1 MKGATLHMTSNSI
14 RSFAFGIL
22 IAAGVTGLVYFTA
35 PNEANGDKETETK
48 KVVEMASPEE
58 MKKSLEDQ
66 GYIIHTTEEWNNV
79 VSNSLEKEAQQ
90 TPGEEKVIYRTM
102 ISVSSGMTSINV
114 GDVLKQT
121 GIIDDSFAFSK
132 EVENRGLSN
141 GLKPGI
147 YEVNSEMSLD
157 EIIATIFK

>member
-1 MKGATLHMTSNSI
+1 MTSNSI

-22 IAAGVTGLVYFTA
+22 IAAGVCGLVYFTA
-35 PNEANGDKETETK
+35 PNEANGNKESDTK
-48 KVVEMASPEE
+48 KVVETASPEE

-79 VSNSLEKEAQQ
+79 VSNSLEKEEGNKRQA
-90 TPGEEKVIYRTM
+90 KKKLIYRTM
-102 ISVSSGMTSINV
+102 ISVSSGMTSIDV
-114 GDVLKQT
+114 GDILKQT

-132 EVENRGLSN
+132 EVENRGLSS

-157 EIIATIFK
+157 ELIAAIFK

>member
-1 MKGATLHMTSNSI
+1 MTSNSI

-35 PNEANGDKETETK
+35 PNEANGNKESDTK
-48 KVVEMASPEE
+48 KVVETASPEE

-79 VSNSLEKEAQQ
+79 VSNSLEKEEEEQQ

-102 ISVSSGMTSINV
+102 ISVSSGMTSIDV

-132 EVENRGLSN
+132 EVENRGLSS

-157 EIIATIFK
+157 ELIAAIFK

>member
-1 MKGATLHMTSNSI
+1 MTSNSI

-22 IAAGVTGLVYFTA
+22 IAAGVCGLVYFTA
-35 PNEANGDKETETK
+35 PDEANSNKESDTK
-48 KVVEMASPEE
+48 EVVETASPEE

-79 VSNSLEKEAQQ
+79 VSNSLEKEEEEQQ
-90 TPGEEKVIYRTM
+90 TQGEEKVIYRTM
-102 ISVSSGMTSINV
+102 ISVSSGMTSIDV

-132 EVENRGLSN
+132 EVENRGLSK

-157 EIIATIFK
+157 EIIAAVFK

>member
-1 MKGATLHMTSNSI
+1 MTSNSI

-35 PNEANGDKETETK
+35 PNEANGNKEHDTK
-48 KVVEMASPEE
+48 KVVETASPEE

-66 GYIIHTTEEWNNV
+66 GYIIHTTAEWNNV
-79 VSNSLEKEAQQ
+79 VSNSLEKEEEEQQ

-102 ISVSSGMTSINV
+102 ISVSSGMTSIDV

-157 EIIATIFK
+157 EIIAAVFK

>member
-1 MKGATLHMTSNSI
+1 M
-14 RSFAFGIL
+14 
-22 IAAGVTGLVYFTA
+22 
-35 PNEANGDKETETK
+35 ET
-48 KVVEMASPEE
+48 ASPEE

-79 VSNSLEKEAQQ
+79 VSNSLEKEEQQ

-102 ISVSSGMTSINV
+102 ISVSSGMTSIDV

-132 EVENRGLSN
+132 EVENRGLSS

-147 YEVNSEMSLD
+147 YEVNNEMSLD
-157 EIIATIFK
+157 ELIAAIFK

>member
-1 MKGATLHMTSNSI
+1 MTSNSI

-22 IAAGVTGLVYFTA
+22 IAAGVCGLVYFTA
-35 PNEANGDKETETK
+35 PDEANSNKESDTK
-48 KVVEMASPEE
+48 EVVETASPEE

-79 VSNSLEKEAQQ
+79 VSNSLEKEEKQQ

-102 ISVSSGMTSINV
+102 ISVSSGMTSIDV

-132 EVENRGLSN
+132 EVENRGLSG

-157 EIIATIFK
+157 ELIAAIFK

>member
-1 MKGATLHMTSNSI
+1 MVI
-14 RSFAFGIL
+14 RNRKL
-22 IAAGVTGLVYFTA
+22 
-35 PNEANGDKETETK
+35 K
-48 KVVEMASPEE
+48 KVVETASPEE

-79 VSNSLEKEAQQ
+79 VSNSLEKEEGQQ

-102 ISVSSGMTSINV
+102 ISVSSGMTSIDV
-114 GDVLKQT
+114 GDILKQT

-132 EVENRGLSN
+132 EVENRGLSS

-157 EIIATIFK
+157 ELIAAIFK

>member
-1 MKGATLHMTSNSI
+1 MTSNSI

-22 IAAGVTGLVYFTA
+22 IAAGVCGLVYFTA
-35 PNEANGDKETETK
+35 PNEANGDKETETQ
-48 KVVEMASPEE
+48 KVVGMASPEE

-102 ISVSSGMTSINV
+102 ISVSSGMTSIDV
-114 GDVLKQT
+114 GDILKQT

-132 EVENRGLSN
+132 EVENRGLSG

-157 EIIATIFK
+157 EIIAAIFK

>member
-1 MKGATLHMTSNSI
+1 MTSNSI

-22 IAAGVTGLVYFTA
+22 IAAGVCGLVYFTA
-35 PNEANGDKETETK
+35 PNEANGNKESDTK
-48 KVVEMASPEE
+48 KVVETASPEE

-79 VSNSLEKEAQQ
+79 VSNSLEKEEEEQQ
-90 TPGEEKVIYRTM
+90 TPGEEKVVYRTM
-102 ISVSSGMTSINV
+102 ISVSSGMTSIDV
-114 GDVLKQT
+114 GDILKQT
-121 GIIDDSFAFSK
+121 EIIDDSFAFSK
-132 EVENRGLSN
+132 EVENRGLSS

-157 EIIATIFK
+157 ELIAAIFK

>member
-1 MKGATLHMTSNSI
+1 MTSNSI

-22 IAAGVTGLVYFTA
+22 IAAGVCGLVYFTA

-102 ISVSSGMTSINV
+102 ISVSSGMTSIDV

-132 EVENRGLSN
+132 EVENRGLSS

-157 EIIATIFK
+157 EIIAAIFK

>member
-1 MKGATLHMTSNSI
+1 MTSNSI

-22 IAAGVTGLVYFTA
+22 IAAGVCGLVYFTA

-102 ISVSSGMTSINV
+102 ISVSSGMTSIDV
-114 GDVLKQT
+114 GDILEQT
-121 GIIDDSFAFSK
+121 EIVDDSFAFSK
-132 EVENRGLSN
+132 EVENRGLSS

-157 EIIATIFK
+157 EIIAAIFK

>member
-1 MKGATLHMTSNSI
+1 M
-14 RSFAFGIL
+14 
-22 IAAGVTGLVYFTA
+22 
-35 PNEANGDKETETK
+35 
-48 KVVEMASPEE
+48 
-58 MKKSLEDQ
+58 
-66 GYIIHTTEEWNNV
+66 
-79 VSNSLEKEAQQ
+79 
-90 TPGEEKVIYRTM
+90 IYRTM

-132 EVENRGLSN
+132 EVENRGLSS

-157 EIIATIFK
+157 ELIAAIFK